1 MMKNNLINLK
11 NKFCLV
17 TGSNG
22 YIGKTIC
29 EKLLKLGAI
38 VIHTDIKK
46 NKIKSKNSFFYKTDL
61 TSKKE
66 IDVLVKKL
74 NKKFKRVD
82 VIVNNAGY
90 VAEADKSKKNQKL
103 IYNEEYTRLNLDNTI
118 YLTQSL
124 ISNLKKSR
132 NGAIIN
138 ICSIYSFLAYDY
150 KLYKGTAMKNPLAYG
165 VSKAGL
171 MHYTKMLST
180 LLAPKIRVNSIS
192 PGGIYRNQP
201 KKFVKRYLLKTP
213 LGRMGHEDDIAN
225 AVIFFSSELSN
236 YITGQNLVVDGGYS
250 IS

>member
-1 MMKNNLINLK
+1 MKNNLINLK
-11 NKFCLV
+11 NKFFFV

-22 YIGKTIC
+22 HIGKAIC
-29 EKLLKLGAI
+29 KKLLKLGAI

-46 NKIKSKNSFFYKTDL
+46 NKIKSKNSFFYKTNL
-61 TSKKE
+61 ASKKE
-66 IDVLVKKL
+66 IDIMIKQID
-74 NKKFKRVD
+74 KKFKRID

-90 VAEADKSKKNQKL
+90 VAATDNDKKNRKL

-132 NGAIIN
+132 DASIIN

-150 KLYKGTAMKNPLAYG
+150 QLYKGTSMKNPLAYG

-192 PGGIYRNQP
+192 PGGIFRNQP
-201 KKFVKRYLLKTP
+201 SKFVKKYLLKTP
-213 LGRMGHEDDIAN
+213 LGRMGHENDIAN
-225 AVIFFSSELSN
+225 AVIFFSSDLSN
-236 YITGQNLVVDGGYS
+236 YITGQNLIVDGGYS
-250 IS
+250 VS

>member
-1 MMKNNLINLK
+1 MINNLINLK
-11 NKFCLV
+11 NKFCFV

-22 YIGKTIC
+22 HIGIAVCK
-29 EKLLKLGAI
+29 KLLKLGAI
-38 VIHTDIKK
+38 IIHTDIKK

-66 IDVLVKKL
+66 IDTLIKKI
-74 NKKFKRVD
+74 NKKFKKID

-90 VAEADKSKKNQKL
+90 VAEADGNKKQKL
-103 IYNEEYTRLNLDNTI
+103 IYNEEYIKLNLNNTI

-124 ISNLKKSR
+124 IPNLKRSKHSS
-132 NGAIIN
+132 IIN
-138 ICSIYSFLAYDY
+138 ICSIYSSLAYDY
-150 KLYKGTAMKNPLAYG
+150 SLYKGTTMKNPLAYG

-192 PGGIYRNQP
+192 PGGIFRNQP
-201 KKFVKRYLLKTP
+201 SKFIKRYLLKTP
-213 LGRMGHEDDIAN
+213 LGRMGHENDIAN

-236 YITGQNLVVDGGYS
+236 YITGQNLIVDGGYS
-250 IS
+250 VS

>member
-1 MMKNNLINLK
+1 MKNNLINLK

-22 YIGKTIC
+22 HVGKAVC
-29 EKLLKLGAI
+29 KKLLKLGATI
-38 VIHTDIKK
+38 IHTDIEK

-66 IDVLVKKL
+66 IDTLVKKI
-74 NKKFKRVD
+74 NKKFKKIN

-90 VAEADKSKKNQKL
+90 IAETDKSKKEQKL
-103 IYNEEYTRLNLDNTI
+103 IYNEEYTKLNLNNTI

-124 ISNLKKSR
+124 IPSLKKSR
-132 NGAIIN
+132 YSSIIN

-150 KLYKGTAMKNPLAYG
+150 NLYKGTTMKNPLAYG

-180 LLAPKIRVNSIS
+180 LVAPKIRVNSIS
-192 PGGIYRNQP
+192 PGGLFRNQP
-201 KKFVKRYLLKTP
+201 SKFIKKYLLKTP
-213 LGRMGHEDDIAN
+213 LGRMGHENDIAN